1 MPTDD
6 LNNIEAKLNFSKRLG
21 GLVKGH
27 QQEMQQVLE
36 ENEDLQ
42 MLVEQLFMKKR
53 FTHKLIKK
61 CQILALFHTNS
72 CIIQKIIVPLYPNCA
87 FTNTK
92 IMLNNINMKR
102 LFLLSMA
109 MLMSVTMLFAQS
121 REGLTEYKLANG
133 LTVMLWEDH
142 DQPDVTGYVAVRA
155 GSMDEPAEYTG
166 LAHYLE
172 HMLFKG
178 TQKIGAL
185 DWEKEKPHYEEIIRL
200 YDEYAETTDEAKRLE
215 LTKKINEESLEAA
228 KYATVEDF
236 FVLLDGIGA
245 TDVNAYTSYDMTCY
259 HNSFPEASMYK
270 WLTIFS
276 DRLIDPVYRTFQ
288 AELETVFEE
297 YNRGED
303 NLSRKLNSTM
313 MAEIFAGS
321 PYERSVIGSPEHL
334 KNPRISKLIE
344 FYNTWYVANNMALI
358 IVGDF
363 DAEATKP
370 MIEETF
376 GRLPNKELLTRPTYP
391 KTSFAGNPSRKFKL
405 GYYPQV
411 IWVYDGVTMSDEDLL
426 TLEFV
431 VRLLNNS
438 TQTGLLDKLNID
450 GTVSSAGAGVFA
462 LREQGR
468 ILVEAVPYYDAAQQ
482 MYESNAATEKIVMA
496 EINRLKT
503 GDIPDW
509 LIQTVKAEYAQNY
522 KLAFESSHTKMDALV
537 NSFIYGTPTDNIFTE
552 NDKIQALTKE
562 DIQRIAKKYFDANH
576 MTLTFEEG
584 DPKKNKLSKPAI
596 KPLDLINSEETE
608 YAKQFKALPQ
618 GEVKQT
624 FMDMNDVKVLDIDQN
639 VKLHYATNPK
649 NNIFSL
655 SLIFGVGTE
664 KKPMLEFV
672 TSLMNR
678 GGIMP
683 NIEPQ
688 DFRRQLSELGG
699 RCGYGVNNSYFY
711 VSIIGEEEHLA
722 EICQLVQRQMLMP
735 KFDKKQ
741 FDAVKGSEL
750 SSRFMMSKMDGL
762 QADALREYILF
773 DKKSSYIDV
782 VPFMDVY
789 YMDELKLKV
798 EFLDAIKYALDIHY
812 CGQKPIEEV
821 KDILTKNLPLQE
833 GVMPSTSPE
842 IRSKKTYDKTQV
854 FFLPN
859 SNVQQATIY
868 FYFNGKPYNKDQSVL
883 FQAFNQYFSGGFT
896 GIVLDEIR
904 EKRSMAY
911 TASGNAVRGP
921 LPGKES
927 YFMGYIG
934 TQSDKAADAIN
945 VFMSLLDSMPEYP
958 ERVESIKATLRQNAQ
973 TSKPS
978 FRGKTEAYADWR
990 EMGYD
995 IDPAKYNQEAINN
1008 LTFEQIKQ
1016 FYEENIKGQ
1025 PVSIIVMG
1033 DPKLIDQKALQA
1045 KYGKV
1050 VKVSKTRLFAP
1061 LDLDF

>member
-1 MPTDD
+1 
-6 LNNIEAKLNFSKRLG
+6 
-21 GLVKGH
+21 
-27 QQEMQQVLE
+27 
-36 ENEDLQ
+36 
-42 MLVEQLFMKKR
+42 MKKM
-53 FTHKLIKK
+53 I
-61 CQILALFHTNS
+61 
-72 CIIQKIIVPLYPNCA
+72 
-87 FTNTK
+87 
-92 IMLNNINMKR
+92 
-102 LFLLSMA
+102 LLSMA
-109 MLMSVTMLFAQS
+109 VLMSVTMLLAQS

-155 GSMDEPAEYTG
+155 GAMDEPAEYTG

-178 TQKIGAL
+178 TQRIGAL

-215 LTKKINEESLEAA
+215 LTKKINEESIEAA

-245 TDVNAYTSYDMTCY
+245 TGVNAFTSYDMTCY
-259 HNSFPEASMYK
+259 HNSFPAANMYK

-288 AELETVFEE
+288 AELENVFEE
-297 YNRGED
+297 YNMYQD
-303 NLSRKLNSTM
+303 NVGTHTRQNLFRKLY
-313 MAEIFAGS
+313 EGH
-321 PYERSVIGSPEHL
+321 PYERDVIGLPEHL
-334 KNPRISKLIE
+334 KNPRLSKLIE
-344 FYNTWYVANNMALI
+344 FYNTWYVPNNMALI

-363 DAEATKP
+363 DAETTKP

-376 GRLPNKELLTRPTYP
+376 GRLQYKELPERPTYP
-391 KTSFAGNPSRKFKL
+391 KTSFAGNPKHKFKV
-405 GYYPQV
+405 GYYPMV
-411 IWVYDGVTMSDEDLL
+411 VWAYDGVNMTDKDLL
-426 TLEFV
+426 PLQFV
-431 VRLLNNS
+431 VSLLNNS
-438 TQTGLLDKLNID
+438 TNTGLLDKLNID
-450 GTVSSAGAGVFA
+450 GTVSSVGASVDA
-462 LREQGR
+462 RRDQGR
-468 ILVEAVPYYDAAQQ
+468 ILIQAIPYFDANQQ
-482 MYESNAATEKIVMA
+482 TYESNAATEKIVNA
-496 EINRLKT
+496 EINRLKM

-522 KLAFESSHTKMDALV
+522 KLAFESSDTKMDALV
-537 NSFIYGTPTDNIFTE
+537 SSFIYNTPIDDIFTE
-552 NDKIQALTKE
+552 NDRVQALTKA
-562 DIQRIAKKYFDANH
+562 DIQRIAKKYFDADH
-576 MTLTFEEG
+576 MTLTFDEG
-584 DPKKNKLSKPAI
+584 DPKKNKLAKPAI
-596 KPLDLINSEETE
+596 KPLELLNSQETE
-608 YAKQFKALPQ
+608 YAKAFKALPQ
-618 GEVKQT
+618 GTLKQT
-624 FMDMNDVKVLDIDQN
+624 FMNLNDVVVTEIDEN

-655 SLIFGVGTE
+655 ELVFGVGTA
-664 KKPMLEFV
+664 KKPMLEYV

-678 GGIMP
+678 AGIMP
-683 NIEPQ
+683 NIDPQ
-688 DFRRQLSELGG
+688 EFRRQLSELGG
-699 RCGYGVNNSYFY
+699 RCGYGVSNSYFY
-711 VSIIGEEEHLA
+711 VSIIGDEEHLA

-735 KFDKKQ
+735 KFDTKQ

-762 QADALREYILF
+762 QADALREYVLY
-773 DKKSSYIDV
+773 DKESEYIDV

-812 CGQKPIEEV
+812 CGQKPVEEV

-833 GVMPSTSPE
+833 GVIPSTSPE
-842 IRSKKTYDKTQV
+842 IRQKKTYDKTQV
-854 FFLPN
+854 YFLAN
-859 SNVQQATIY
+859 SNVQQSTIY
-868 FYFNGKPYNKDQSVL
+868 FYFNGKPYDKDQSVL

-911 TASGNAVRGP
+911 TASGQAVRGP

-934 TQSDKAADAIN
+934 TQSDKAVDAIN

-958 ERVESIKATLRQNAQ
+958 ERIESVKAALRQNAQ
-973 TSKPS
+973 ISKPS
-978 FRGKTEAYADWR
+978 FRSKTEAYDAWR

-995 IDPAKYNQEAINN
+995 MDPAKYNQEAINN

-1016 FYEENIKGQ
+1016 FYETYIKGQ

-1045 KYGKV
+1045 KYGKI

>member
-1 MPTDD
+1 
-6 LNNIEAKLNFSKRLG
+6 
-21 GLVKGH
+21 
-27 QQEMQQVLE
+27 
-36 ENEDLQ
+36 
-42 MLVEQLFMKKR
+42 MKKM
-53 FTHKLIKK
+53 I
-61 CQILALFHTNS
+61 
-72 CIIQKIIVPLYPNCA
+72 
-87 FTNTK
+87 
-92 IMLNNINMKR
+92 
-102 LFLLSMA
+102 LLSMA
-109 MLMSVTMLFAQS
+109 VLMSVTMLFAQS

-155 GSMDEPAEYTG
+155 GAMDEPAEYTG

-178 TQKIGAL
+178 TQRIGAL

-215 LTKKINEESLEAA
+215 LTKKINEESIEAA

-245 TDVNAYTSYDMTCY
+245 TGVNAFTSYDMTCY
-259 HNSFPEASMYK
+259 HNSFPAANMYK

-288 AELETVFEE
+288 AELENVFEE
-297 YNRGED
+297 YNMYQD
-303 NLSRKLNSTM
+303 NVGTHTRQNLFRKLY
-313 MAEIFAGS
+313 EGH
-321 PYERSVIGSPEHL
+321 PYERDVIGLPEHL
-334 KNPRISKLIE
+334 KNPRLSKLIE
-344 FYNTWYVANNMALI
+344 FYNTWYVPNNMALI

-363 DAEATKP
+363 DAETTKP

-376 GRLPNKELLTRPTYP
+376 GRLQYKELPERPTYP
-391 KTSFAGNPSRKFKL
+391 KTSFAGNPKHKFKV
-405 GYYPQV
+405 GYYPMV
-411 IWVYDGVTMSDEDLL
+411 VWAYDGVNMTAKDLL
-426 TLEFV
+426 PLQFV
-431 VRLLNNS
+431 VSLLNNS
-438 TQTGLLDKLNID
+438 TNTGLLDKLNID
-450 GTVSSAGAGVFA
+450 GTVSSVGASVDA
-462 LREQGR
+462 RRDQGR
-468 ILVEAVPYYDAAQQ
+468 ILIQAIPYFDANQQ
-482 MYESNAATEKIVMA
+482 TYESNAATEKIVNA
-496 EINRLKT
+496 EINRLKM

-522 KLAFESSHTKMDALV
+522 KLAFESSDTKMDALV
-537 NSFIYGTPTDNIFTE
+537 SSFIYNTPIDDIFTE
-552 NDKIQALTKE
+552 NDRVQALTKA
-562 DIQRIAKKYFDANH
+562 DIQRIAKKYFDADH
-576 MTLTFEEG
+576 MTLTFDEG
-584 DPKKNKLSKPAI
+584 DPKKNKLAKPAI
-596 KPLDLINSEETE
+596 KPLELLNSQETE
-608 YAKQFKALPQ
+608 YAKAFKALPQ
-618 GEVKQT
+618 GTLKQT
-624 FMDMNDVKVLDIDQN
+624 FMNLNDVVVTEIDEN

-655 SLIFGVGTE
+655 ELVFGVGTA
-664 KKPMLEFV
+664 KKPMLEYV

-678 GGIMP
+678 AGIMP
-683 NIEPQ
+683 NIDPQ
-688 DFRRQLSELGG
+688 EFRRQLSELGG
-699 RCGYGVNNSYFY
+699 RCGYGVSNSYFY
-711 VSIIGEEEHLA
+711 VSIIGDEEHLA

-735 KFDKKQ
+735 KFDTKQ

-762 QADALREYILF
+762 QADALREYVLY
-773 DKKSSYIDV
+773 DKESEYIDV

-812 CGQKPIEEV
+812 CGQKPVEEV

-833 GVMPSTSPE
+833 GVIPSTSPE
-842 IRSKKTYDKTQV
+842 IRQKKTYDKTQV
-854 FFLPN
+854 YFLAN
-859 SNVQQATIY
+859 SNVQQSTIY
-868 FYFNGKPYNKDQSVL
+868 FYFNGKPYDKDQSVL

-911 TASGNAVRGP
+911 TASGQAVRGP

-934 TQSDKAADAIN
+934 TQSDKAVDAIN

-958 ERVESIKATLRQNAQ
+958 ERIESVKAALRQNAQ
-973 TSKPS
+973 ISKPS
-978 FRGKTEAYADWR
+978 FRSKTEAYDAWR

-995 IDPAKYNQEAINN
+995 MDPAKYNQEAINN

-1016 FYEENIKGQ
+1016 FYETYIKGQ

-1045 KYGKV
+1045 KYGKI

>member
-1 MPTDD
+1 
-6 LNNIEAKLNFSKRLG
+6 
-21 GLVKGH
+21 
-27 QQEMQQVLE
+27 
-36 ENEDLQ
+36 
-42 MLVEQLFMKKR
+42 MKK
-53 FTHKLIKK
+53 
-61 CQILALFHTNS
+61 
-72 CIIQKIIVPLYPNCA
+72 II
-87 FTNTK
+87 
-92 IMLNNINMKR
+92 
-102 LFLLSMA
+102 LLSMA
-109 MLMSVTMLFAQS
+109 VLMSVTMLFAQS

-155 GSMDEPAEYTG
+155 GAMDEPAEYTG

-178 TQKIGAL
+178 TQRIGAL

-215 LTKKINEESLEAA
+215 LTKKINEESIEAA

-245 TDVNAYTSYDMTCY
+245 TGVNAFTSYDMTCY
-259 HNSFPEASMYK
+259 HNSFPAANMYK

-288 AELETVFEE
+288 AELENVFEE
-297 YNRGED
+297 YNMYQD
-303 NLSRKLNSTM
+303 NVGTHTRQNLFRKLY
-313 MAEIFAGS
+313 EGH
-321 PYERSVIGSPEHL
+321 PYERDVIGLPEHL
-334 KNPRISKLIE
+334 KNPRLSKLIE
-344 FYNTWYVANNMALI
+344 FYNTWYVPNNMALI

-363 DAEATKP
+363 DAETTKP

-376 GRLPNKELLTRPTYP
+376 GRLQYKELPERPTYP
-391 KTSFAGNPSRKFKL
+391 KTSFAGNPKHKFKV
-405 GYYPQV
+405 GYYPMV
-411 IWVYDGVTMSDEDLL
+411 VWAYDGVNMTDKDLL
-426 TLEFV
+426 PLQFV
-431 VRLLNNS
+431 VSLLNNS
-438 TQTGLLDKLNID
+438 TNTGLLDKLNID
-450 GTVSSAGAGVFA
+450 GTVSSVGASVDA
-462 LREQGR
+462 RRDQGR
-468 ILVEAVPYYDAAQQ
+468 ILIQAIPYFDANQQ
-482 MYESNAATEKIVMA
+482 TYESNAATEKIVNA
-496 EINRLKT
+496 EINRLKM

-522 KLAFESSHTKMDALV
+522 KLAFESSDTKMDALV
-537 NSFIYGTPTDNIFTE
+537 SSFIYNTPIDDIFTE
-552 NDKIQALTKE
+552 NDRVQALTKA
-562 DIQRIAKKYFDANH
+562 DIQRIAKKYFDADH
-576 MTLTFEEG
+576 MTLTFDEG
-584 DPKKNKLSKPAI
+584 DPKKNKLAKPAI
-596 KPLDLINSEETE
+596 KPLELLNSQETE
-608 YAKQFKALPQ
+608 YAKAFKALPQ
-618 GEVKQT
+618 GTLKQT
-624 FMDMNDVKVLDIDQN
+624 FMNLNDVVVTEIDEN

-655 SLIFGVGTE
+655 ELVFGVGTA
-664 KKPMLEFV
+664 KKPMLEYV

-678 GGIMP
+678 AGIMP
-683 NIEPQ
+683 NIDPQ
-688 DFRRQLSELGG
+688 EFRRQLSELGG
-699 RCGYGVNNSYFY
+699 RCGYGVSNSYFY
-711 VSIIGEEEHLA
+711 VSIIGDEEHLA

-735 KFDKKQ
+735 KFDTKQ

-762 QADALREYILF
+762 QADALREYVLY
-773 DKKSSYIDV
+773 DKESEYIDV

-812 CGQKPIEEV
+812 CGQKPVEEV

-833 GVMPSTSPE
+833 GVIPSTSPE
-842 IRSKKTYDKTQV
+842 IRQKKTYDKTQV
-854 FFLPN
+854 YFLAN
-859 SNVQQATIY
+859 SNVQQSTIY
-868 FYFNGKPYNKDQSVL
+868 FYFNGKPYDKDQSVL

-911 TASGNAVRGP
+911 TASGQAVRGP

-934 TQSDKAADAIN
+934 TQSDKAVDAIN

-958 ERVESIKATLRQNAQ
+958 ERIESVKAALRQNAQ
-973 TSKPS
+973 ISKPS
-978 FRGKTEAYADWR
+978 FRSKTEAYDAWR

-995 IDPAKYNQEAINN
+995 MDPAKYNQEAINN

-1016 FYEENIKGQ
+1016 FYETYIKGQ

-1045 KYGKV
+1045 KYGKI

>member
-1 MPTDD
+1 M
-6 LNNIEAKLNFSKRLG
+6 I
-21 GLVKGH
+21 
-27 QQEMQQVLE
+27 
-36 ENEDLQ
+36 
-42 MLVEQLFMKKR
+42 
-53 FTHKLIKK
+53 
-61 CQILALFHTNS
+61 
-72 CIIQKIIVPLYPNCA
+72 
-87 FTNTK
+87 
-92 IMLNNINMKR
+92 
-102 LFLLSMA
+102 LLSMA
-109 MLMSVTMLFAQS
+109 VLMSVTMLFAQS

-155 GSMDEPAEYTG
+155 GAMDEPAEYTG

-178 TQKIGAL
+178 TQRIGAL

-215 LTKKINEESLEAA
+215 LTKKINEESIEAA

-245 TDVNAYTSYDMTCY
+245 TGVNAFTSYDMTCY
-259 HNSFPEASMYK
+259 HNSFPAANMYK

-288 AELETVFEE
+288 AELENVFEE
-297 YNRGED
+297 YNMYQD
-303 NLSRKLNSTM
+303 NVGTHTRQNLFRKLY
-313 MAEIFAGS
+313 EGH
-321 PYERSVIGSPEHL
+321 PYERDVIGLPEHL
-334 KNPRISKLIE
+334 KNPRLSKLIE
-344 FYNTWYVANNMALI
+344 FYNTWYVPNNMALI

-363 DAEATKP
+363 DAETTKP

-376 GRLPNKELLTRPTYP
+376 GRLQYKELPERPTYP
-391 KTSFAGNPSRKFKL
+391 KTSFAGNPKHKFKV
-405 GYYPQV
+405 GYYPMV
-411 IWVYDGVTMSDEDLL
+411 VWAYDGVNMTDKDLL
-426 TLEFV
+426 PLQFV
-431 VRLLNNS
+431 VSLLNNS
-438 TQTGLLDKLNID
+438 TNTGLLDKLNID
-450 GTVSSAGAGVFA
+450 GTVSSVGASVDA
-462 LREQGR
+462 RRDQGR
-468 ILVEAVPYYDAAQQ
+468 ILIQAIPYFDANQQ
-482 MYESNAATEKIVMA
+482 TYESNAATEKIVNA
-496 EINRLKT
+496 EINRLKM

-522 KLAFESSHTKMDALV
+522 KLAFESSDTKMDALV
-537 NSFIYGTPTDNIFTE
+537 SSFIYNTPIDDIFTE
-552 NDKIQALTKE
+552 NDRVQALTKA
-562 DIQRIAKKYFDANH
+562 DIQRIAKKYFDADH
-576 MTLTFEEG
+576 MTLTFDEG
-584 DPKKNKLSKPAI
+584 DPKKNKLAKPAI
-596 KPLDLINSEETE
+596 KPLELLNSQETE
-608 YAKQFKALPQ
+608 YAKAFKALPQ
-618 GEVKQT
+618 GTLKQT
-624 FMDMNDVKVLDIDQN
+624 FMNLNDVVVTEIDEN

-655 SLIFGVGTE
+655 ELVFGVGTA
-664 KKPMLEFV
+664 KKPMLEYV

-678 GGIMP
+678 AGIMP
-683 NIEPQ
+683 NIDPQ
-688 DFRRQLSELGG
+688 EFRRQLSELGG
-699 RCGYGVNNSYFY
+699 RCGYGVSNSYFY
-711 VSIIGEEEHLA
+711 VSIIGDEEHLA

-735 KFDKKQ
+735 KFDTKQ

-762 QADALREYILF
+762 QADALREYVLY
-773 DKKSSYIDV
+773 DKESEYIDV

-812 CGQKPIEEV
+812 CGQKPVEEV

-833 GVMPSTSPE
+833 GVIPSTSPE
-842 IRSKKTYDKTQV
+842 IRQKKTYDKTQV
-854 FFLPN
+854 YFLAN
-859 SNVQQATIY
+859 SNVQQSTIY
-868 FYFNGKPYNKDQSVL
+868 FYFNGKPYDKDQSVL

-911 TASGNAVRGP
+911 TASGQAVRGP

-934 TQSDKAADAIN
+934 TQSDKAVDAIN

-958 ERVESIKATLRQNAQ
+958 ERIESVKAALRQNAQ
-973 TSKPS
+973 ISKPS
-978 FRGKTEAYADWR
+978 FRSKTEAYDAWR
-990 EMGYD
+990 EMGYNM
-995 IDPAKYNQEAINN
+995 DPAKYNQEAINN

-1016 FYEENIKGQ
+1016 FYETYIKGQ

-1045 KYGKV
+1045 KYGKI

>member
-1 MPTDD
+1 
-6 LNNIEAKLNFSKRLG
+6 
-21 GLVKGH
+21 
-27 QQEMQQVLE
+27 
-36 ENEDLQ
+36 
-42 MLVEQLFMKKR
+42 MKKM
-53 FTHKLIKK
+53 I
-61 CQILALFHTNS
+61 
-72 CIIQKIIVPLYPNCA
+72 
-87 FTNTK
+87 
-92 IMLNNINMKR
+92 
-102 LFLLSMA
+102 LLSMVV
-109 MLMSVTMLFAQS
+109 LMSVTMLFAQS

-155 GSMDEPAEYTG
+155 GAMDEPAEYTG

-178 TQKIGAL
+178 TQRIGAL

-215 LTKKINEESLEAA
+215 LTKKINEESIEAA

-245 TDVNAYTSYDMTCY
+245 TGVNAFTSYDMTCY
-259 HNSFPEASMYK
+259 HNSFPAANMYK

-288 AELETVFEE
+288 AELENVFEE
-297 YNRGED
+297 YNMYQD
-303 NLSRKLNSTM
+303 NVGTHTRQNLFRKLY
-313 MAEIFAGS
+313 EGH
-321 PYERSVIGSPEHL
+321 PYERDVIGLPEHL
-334 KNPRISKLIE
+334 KNPRLSKLIE
-344 FYNTWYVANNMALI
+344 FYNTWYVPNNMALI

-363 DAEATKP
+363 DAETAKP

-376 GRLPNKELLTRPTYP
+376 GRLQYKELPERPTYP
-391 KTSFAGNPSRKFKL
+391 KTSFAGNPKHKFKV
-405 GYYPQV
+405 GYYPMV
-411 IWVYDGVTMSDEDLL
+411 VWAYDGVNMTDKDLL
-426 TLEFV
+426 PLQFV
-431 VRLLNNS
+431 VSLLNNS
-438 TQTGLLDKLNID
+438 TNTGLLDKLNID
-450 GTVSSAGAGVFA
+450 GTVSSVGASVDA
-462 LREQGR
+462 RRDQGR
-468 ILVEAVPYYDAAQQ
+468 ILIQAIPYFDANQQ
-482 MYESNAATEKIVMA
+482 TYESNAATEKIVNA
-496 EINRLKT
+496 EINRLKM

-522 KLAFESSHTKMDALV
+522 KLAFESSDTKMDALV
-537 NSFIYGTPTDNIFTE
+537 SSFIYNTPIDDIFTE
-552 NDKIQALTKE
+552 NDRVQALTKA
-562 DIQRIAKKYFDANH
+562 DIQRIAKKYFDADH
-576 MTLTFEEG
+576 MTLTFDEG
-584 DPKKNKLSKPAI
+584 DPKKNKLAKPAI
-596 KPLDLINSEETE
+596 KPLELLNSQETE
-608 YAKQFKALPQ
+608 YAKAFKALPQ
-618 GEVKQT
+618 GTLKQT
-624 FMDMNDVKVLDIDQN
+624 FMNLNDVVVTEIDEN

-655 SLIFGVGTE
+655 ELVFGVGTA
-664 KKPMLEFV
+664 KKPMLEYV

-678 GGIMP
+678 AGIMP
-683 NIEPQ
+683 NIDPQ
-688 DFRRQLSELGG
+688 EFRRQLSELGG
-699 RCGYGVNNSYFY
+699 RCGYGVSNSYFY
-711 VSIIGEEEHLA
+711 VSIIGDEEHLA

-735 KFDKKQ
+735 KFDTKQ

-762 QADALREYILF
+762 QADALREYVLY
-773 DKKSSYIDV
+773 DKESEYIDV

-812 CGQKPIEEV
+812 CGQKPVEEV

-833 GVMPSTSPE
+833 GVIPSTSPE
-842 IRSKKTYDKTQV
+842 IRQKKTYDKTQV
-854 FFLPN
+854 YFLAN
-859 SNVQQATIY
+859 SNVQQSTIY
-868 FYFNGKPYNKDQSVL
+868 FYFNGKPYDKDQSVL

-911 TASGNAVRGP
+911 TASGQAVRGP

-934 TQSDKAADAIN
+934 TQSDKAVDAIN

-958 ERVESIKATLRQNAQ
+958 ERIESVKAALRQNAQ
-973 TSKPS
+973 ISKPS
-978 FRGKTEAYADWR
+978 FRSKTEAYDAWR

-995 IDPAKYNQEAINN
+995 MDPAKYNQEAINN

-1016 FYEENIKGQ
+1016 FYETYIKGQ

-1045 KYGKV
+1045 KYGKI

>member
-1 MPTDD
+1 
-6 LNNIEAKLNFSKRLG
+6 
-21 GLVKGH
+21 
-27 QQEMQQVLE
+27 
-36 ENEDLQ
+36 
-42 MLVEQLFMKKR
+42 MKKM
-53 FTHKLIKK
+53 I
-61 CQILALFHTNS
+61 
-72 CIIQKIIVPLYPNCA
+72 
-87 FTNTK
+87 
-92 IMLNNINMKR
+92 
-102 LFLLSMA
+102 LLSMA
-109 MLMSVTMLFAQS
+109 VLMSVTMLFAQS

-155 GSMDEPAEYTG
+155 GAMDEPAEYTG

-178 TQKIGAL
+178 TQRIGAL

-215 LTKKINEESLEAA
+215 LTKKINEESIEAA

-245 TDVNAYTSYDMTCY
+245 TGVNAFTSYDMTCY
-259 HNSFPEASMYK
+259 HNSFPAANMYK

-288 AELETVFEE
+288 AELENVFEE
-297 YNRGED
+297 YNMYQD
-303 NLSRKLNSTM
+303 NVGTHTRQNLFRKLY
-313 MAEIFAGS
+313 EGH
-321 PYERSVIGSPEHL
+321 PYERDVIGLPEHL
-334 KNPRISKLIE
+334 KNPRLSKLIE
-344 FYNTWYVANNMALI
+344 FYNTWYVPNNMALI

-363 DAEATKP
+363 DAETTKP

-376 GRLPNKELLTRPTYP
+376 GRLQYKELPERPTYP
-391 KTSFAGNPSRKFKL
+391 KTSFAGNPKHKFKV
-405 GYYPQV
+405 GYYPMV
-411 IWVYDGVTMSDEDLL
+411 VWAYDGVNMTDKDLL
-426 TLEFV
+426 PLQFV
-431 VRLLNNS
+431 VSLLNNS
-438 TQTGLLDKLNID
+438 TNTGLLDKLNID
-450 GTVSSAGAGVFA
+450 GTVSSVGASVDA
-462 LREQGR
+462 RRDQGR
-468 ILVEAVPYYDAAQQ
+468 ILIQAIPYFDANQQ
-482 MYESNAATEKIVMA
+482 TYESNAATEKIVNA
-496 EINRLKT
+496 EINRLKM

-522 KLAFESSHTKMDALV
+522 KLAFESSDTKMDALV
-537 NSFIYGTPTDNIFTE
+537 SSFIYNTPIDDIFTE
-552 NDKIQALTKE
+552 NDRVQALTKA
-562 DIQRIAKKYFDANH
+562 DIQRIAKKYFDADH
-576 MTLTFEEG
+576 MTLTFDEG
-584 DPKKNKLSKPAI
+584 DPKKNKLAKPAI
-596 KPLDLINSEETE
+596 KPLELLNSQETE
-608 YAKQFKALPQ
+608 YAKAFKALPQ
-618 GEVKQT
+618 GTLKQT
-624 FMDMNDVKVLDIDQN
+624 FMNLNDVVVTEIDEN

-655 SLIFGVGTE
+655 ELVFGVGTA
-664 KKPMLEFV
+664 KKPMLEYV

-678 GGIMP
+678 AGIMP
-683 NIEPQ
+683 NIDPQ
-688 DFRRQLSELGG
+688 EFRRQLSELGG
-699 RCGYGVNNSYFY
+699 RCGYGVSNSYFY
-711 VSIIGEEEHLA
+711 VSIIGDEEHLA

-735 KFDKKQ
+735 KFDTKQ

-762 QADALREYILF
+762 QADALREYVLY
-773 DKKSSYIDV
+773 DKESEYIDV

-812 CGQKPIEEV
+812 CGQKPVEEV

-833 GVMPSTSPE
+833 GVIPSTSPE
-842 IRSKKTYDKTQV
+842 IRQKKTYDKTQV
-854 FFLPN
+854 YFLAN
-859 SNVQQATIY
+859 SNVQQSTIY
-868 FYFNGKPYNKDQSVL
+868 FYFNGKPYDKDQSVL

-911 TASGNAVRGP
+911 TASGQAVRGP

-934 TQSDKAADAIN
+934 TQSDKAVDAIN

-958 ERVESIKATLRQNAQ
+958 ERIESVKAALRQNAQ
-973 TSKPS
+973 ISKPS
-978 FRGKTEAYADWR
+978 FRSKTEAYDAWR

-995 IDPAKYNQEAINN
+995 MDPAKYNQEAINN

-1016 FYEENIKGQ
+1016 FYETYIKGQ

-1045 KYGKV
+1045 KYGKI

>member
-1 MPTDD
+1 
-6 LNNIEAKLNFSKRLG
+6 
-21 GLVKGH
+21 
-27 QQEMQQVLE
+27 
-36 ENEDLQ
+36 
-42 MLVEQLFMKKR
+42 MKKM
-53 FTHKLIKK
+53 I
-61 CQILALFHTNS
+61 
-72 CIIQKIIVPLYPNCA
+72 
-87 FTNTK
+87 
-92 IMLNNINMKR
+92 
-102 LFLLSMA
+102 LLSMA
-109 MLMSVTMLFAQS
+109 VLMSVTMLFAQS

-155 GSMDEPAEYTG
+155 GAMDEPAEYTG

-178 TQKIGAL
+178 TQRIGAL

-215 LTKKINEESLEAA
+215 LTKKINEESIEAA

-245 TDVNAYTSYDMTCY
+245 TGVNAFTSYDMTCY
-259 HNSFPEASMYK
+259 HNSFPAANMYK

-288 AELETVFEE
+288 AELENVFEE
-297 YNRGED
+297 YNMYQD
-303 NLSRKLNSTM
+303 NVGTHTRQNLFRKLY
-313 MAEIFAGS
+313 EGH
-321 PYERSVIGSPEHL
+321 PYERDVIGLPEHL
-334 KNPRISKLIE
+334 KNPRLSKLIE
-344 FYNTWYVANNMALI
+344 FYNTWYVPNNMALI

-363 DAEATKP
+363 DAETTKP

-376 GRLPNKELLTRPTYP
+376 GRLQYKELPERPTYP
-391 KTSFAGNPSRKFKL
+391 KTSFAGNPKHKFKV
-405 GYYPQV
+405 GYYPMV
-411 IWVYDGVTMSDEDLL
+411 VWAYDGVNMTDKDLL
-426 TLEFV
+426 PLQFV
-431 VRLLNNS
+431 VSLLNNS
-438 TQTGLLDKLNID
+438 TNTGLLDKLNID
-450 GTVSSAGAGVFA
+450 GTVSSVGASVDA
-462 LREQGR
+462 RRDQGR
-468 ILVEAVPYYDAAQQ
+468 ILIQAIPYFDANQQ
-482 MYESNAATEKIVMA
+482 TYESNAATEKIVNA
-496 EINRLKT
+496 EINRLKM

-522 KLAFESSHTKMDALV
+522 KLAFESSDTKMNALV
-537 NSFIYGTPTDNIFTE
+537 SSFIYNTPIDDIFTE
-552 NDKIQALTKE
+552 NDRVQALTKA
-562 DIQRIAKKYFDANH
+562 DIQRIAKKYFDADH
-576 MTLTFEEG
+576 MTLTFDEG
-584 DPKKNKLSKPAI
+584 DPKKNKLAKPAI
-596 KPLDLINSEETE
+596 KPLELLNSQETE
-608 YAKQFKALPQ
+608 YAKAFKALPQ
-618 GEVKQT
+618 GTLKQT
-624 FMDMNDVKVLDIDQN
+624 FMNLNDVVVTEIDEN

-655 SLIFGVGTE
+655 ELVFGVGTA
-664 KKPMLEFV
+664 KKPMLEYV

-678 GGIMP
+678 AGIMP
-683 NIEPQ
+683 NIDPQ
-688 DFRRQLSELGG
+688 EFRRQLSELGG
-699 RCGYGVNNSYFY
+699 RCGYGVSNSYFY
-711 VSIIGEEEHLA
+711 VSIIGDEEHLA

-735 KFDKKQ
+735 KFDTKQ

-762 QADALREYILF
+762 QADALREYVLY
-773 DKKSSYIDV
+773 DKESEYIDV

-812 CGQKPIEEV
+812 CGQKPVEEV

-833 GVMPSTSPE
+833 GVIPSTSPE
-842 IRSKKTYDKTQV
+842 IRQKKTYDKTQV
-854 FFLPN
+854 YFLAN
-859 SNVQQATIY
+859 SNVQQSTIY
-868 FYFNGKPYNKDQSVL
+868 FYFNGKPYDKDQSVL

-911 TASGNAVRGP
+911 TASGQAVRGP

-934 TQSDKAADAIN
+934 TQSDKAVDAIN

-958 ERVESIKATLRQNAQ
+958 ERIESVKAALRQNAQ
-973 TSKPS
+973 ISKPS
-978 FRGKTEAYADWR
+978 FRSKTEAYDAWR

-995 IDPAKYNQEAINN
+995 MDPAKYNQEAINN

-1016 FYEENIKGQ
+1016 FYETYIKGQ

-1045 KYGKV
+1045 KYGKI
-1050 VKVSKTRLFAP
+1050 VKVSKAKLFAP

>member
-1 MPTDD
+1 
-6 LNNIEAKLNFSKRLG
+6 
-21 GLVKGH
+21 
-27 QQEMQQVLE
+27 
-36 ENEDLQ
+36 
-42 MLVEQLFMKKR
+42 MKKM
-53 FTHKLIKK
+53 I
-61 CQILALFHTNS
+61 
-72 CIIQKIIVPLYPNCA
+72 
-87 FTNTK
+87 
-92 IMLNNINMKR
+92 
-102 LFLLSMA
+102 LLSMA
-109 MLMSVTMLFAQS
+109 VLMSVTMLFAQS

-155 GSMDEPAEYTG
+155 GAMDEPAEYTG

-178 TQKIGAL
+178 TQRIGAL

-215 LTKKINEESLEAA
+215 LTKKINEESIEAA

-245 TDVNAYTSYDMTCY
+245 TGVNAFTSYDMTCY
-259 HNSFPEASMYK
+259 HNSFPAANMYK

-288 AELETVFEE
+288 AELENVFEE
-297 YNRGED
+297 YNMYQD
-303 NLSRKLNSTM
+303 NVGTHTRQNLFRKLY
-313 MAEIFAGS
+313 EGH
-321 PYERSVIGSPEHL
+321 PYERDVIGLPEHL
-334 KNPRISKLIE
+334 KNPRLSKLIE
-344 FYNTWYVANNMALI
+344 FYNTWYVPNNMALI

-363 DAEATKP
+363 DAETTKP

-376 GRLPNKELLTRPTYP
+376 GRLQYKELPERPTYP
-391 KTSFAGNPSRKFKL
+391 KTSFAGNPKHKFKV
-405 GYYPQV
+405 GYYPMV
-411 IWVYDGVTMSDEDLL
+411 VWAYDGVNMTDKDLL
-426 TLEFV
+426 PLQFV
-431 VRLLNNS
+431 VSLLNNS
-438 TQTGLLDKLNID
+438 TNTGLLDKLNID
-450 GTVSSAGAGVFA
+450 GTVSSVGASVDA
-462 LREQGR
+462 RRDQGR
-468 ILVEAVPYYDAAQQ
+468 ILIQAIPYFDANQQ
-482 MYESNAATEKIVMA
+482 TYESNVATEKIVNA
-496 EINRLKT
+496 EINRLKM

-522 KLAFESSHTKMDALV
+522 KLAFESSDTKMNALV
-537 NSFIYGTPTDNIFTE
+537 SSFIYNTPIDDIFTE
-552 NDKIQALTKE
+552 NDRVQALTKA
-562 DIQRIAKKYFDANH
+562 DIQRIAKKYFDADH
-576 MTLTFEEG
+576 MTLTFDEG
-584 DPKKNKLSKPAI
+584 DPKKNKLAKPAI
-596 KPLDLINSEETE
+596 KPLELLNSQETE
-608 YAKQFKALPQ
+608 YAKAFKALPQ
-618 GEVKQT
+618 GTLKQT
-624 FMDMNDVKVLDIDQN
+624 FMNLNDVVVTEIDEN

-655 SLIFGVGTE
+655 ELVFGVGTA
-664 KKPMLEFV
+664 KKPMLEYV

-678 GGIMP
+678 AGIMP
-683 NIEPQ
+683 NIDPQ
-688 DFRRQLSELGG
+688 EFRRQLSELGG
-699 RCGYGVNNSYFY
+699 RCGYGVSNSYFY
-711 VSIIGEEEHLA
+711 VSIIGDEEHLA

-735 KFDKKQ
+735 KFDTKQ

-762 QADALREYILF
+762 QADALREYVLY
-773 DKKSSYIDV
+773 DKESEYIDV

-812 CGQKPIEEV
+812 CGQKPVEEV

-833 GVMPSTSPE
+833 GVILSTSPE
-842 IRSKKTYDKTQV
+842 IRQKKTYDKTQV
-854 FFLPN
+854 YFLAN
-859 SNVQQATIY
+859 SNVQQSTIY
-868 FYFNGKPYNKDQSVL
+868 FYFNGKPYDKDQSVL

-911 TASGNAVRGP
+911 TASGQAVRGP

-934 TQSDKAADAIN
+934 TQSDKAVDAIN

-958 ERVESIKATLRQNAQ
+958 ERIESVKAALRQNAQ
-973 TSKPS
+973 ISKPS
-978 FRGKTEAYADWR
+978 FRSKTEAYDAWR

-995 IDPAKYNQEAINN
+995 MDPAKYNQEAINN

-1016 FYEENIKGQ
+1016 FYETYIKGQ

-1045 KYGKV
+1045 KYGKI

>member
-1 MPTDD
+1 
-6 LNNIEAKLNFSKRLG
+6 
-21 GLVKGH
+21 
-27 QQEMQQVLE
+27 
-36 ENEDLQ
+36 
-42 MLVEQLFMKKR
+42 MKK
-53 FTHKLIKK
+53 
-61 CQILALFHTNS
+61 
-72 CIIQKIIVPLYPNCA
+72 
-87 FTNTK
+87 
-92 IMLNNINMKR
+92 M
-102 LFLLSMA
+102 FLLGMA
-109 MLMSVTMLFAQS
+109 MVMSLTMLMAQT
-121 REGLTEYKLANG
+121 REGLTEYKLDNG

-155 GSMDEPAEYTG
+155 GAMDEPAEYTG

-185 DWEKEKPHYEEIIRL
+185 DWEKEKPYYEEIIRL
-200 YDEYAETTDEAKRLE
+200 YDEYAVTTDEAKRAE
-215 LTKKINEESLEAA
+215 LTTKINEASIEAA

-245 TDVNAYTSYDMTCY
+245 TGVNAGTSYDMTVY
-259 HNSFPEASMYK
+259 YNSFPAASMYK

-276 DRLIDPVYRTFQ
+276 DRMIDPVYRTFQ
-288 AELETVFEE
+288 AELENVFEE
-297 YNRGED
+297 YNMYED
-303 NLSRKLNSTM
+303 NPNTHVRKELMSKLY
-313 MAEIFAGS
+313 AGH
-321 PYERSVIGSPEHL
+321 PYERDVIGLPEHL
-334 KNPRISKLIE
+334 KNPRLSKLIE
-344 FYNTWYVANNMALI
+344 FYNTWYVPNNMALI

-376 GRLPNKELLTRPTYP
+376 GRLQYKELPERPTYP
-391 KTSFAGNPSRKFKL
+391 KTSFAGNPKHKFKM
-405 GYYPQV
+405 GYYPMIV
-411 IWVYDGVTMSDEDLL
+411 WAYDGVKMTDEDLL
-426 TLEFV
+426 PLYFV
-431 VRLLNNS
+431 VSLLNNS
-438 TQTGLLDKLNID
+438 TNTGLLDKLNID
-450 GTVSSAGAGVFA
+450 GIVSSASASVDA
-462 LREQGR
+462 RRDQGR
-468 ILVEAVPYYDAAQQ
+468 ILIQAIPYYDANQQ
-482 MYESNAATEKIVMA
+482 AYESNAATEKIVMA
-496 EINRLKT
+496 EINRLKN

-522 KLAFESSHTKMDALV
+522 KLAFESSDTKMNALV
-537 NSFIYGTPTDNIFTE
+537 SSFVYNTPIDDIFTE
-552 NDKIQALTKE
+552 NEKIQALTKE
-562 DIQRIAKKYFDANH
+562 DIQRIAKKYFDAEY
-576 MTLTFEEG
+576 MTLAFDEG
-584 DPKKNKLSKPAI
+584 TPKKNKLAKPQI
-596 KPLDLINSEETE
+596 KPLDLINSQETE
-608 YAKQFKALPQ
+608 YAKAFKQLPQ
-618 GEVKQT
+618 GELKQT
-624 FMDMNDVKVLDIDQN
+624 FMDMNDVKVLDIDNN

-655 SLIFGVGTE
+655 DLIFGIGTA
-664 KKPMLEFV
+664 KKPMLEYV

-699 RCGYGVNNSYFY
+699 RCAYGVNDSYFY

-750 SSRFMMSKMDGL
+750 SSRFMISKMDGV

-773 DKKSSYIDV
+773 DKESEYIDV

-812 CGQKPIEEV
+812 CGQKPVEEV

-833 GVMPSTSPE
+833 GVQPSTSPE
-842 IRSKKTYDKTQV
+842 IRQKKTYDKTQV
-854 FFLPN
+854 YFLAN
-859 SNVQQATIY
+859 SNVQQSTIY
-868 FYFNGKPYNKDQSVL
+868 FYFNGKPYDKEQSVL

-911 TASGNAVRGP
+911 TAAGNAVRGP

-934 TQSDKAADAIN
+934 TQSDKAVDAIN
-945 VFMSLLDSMPEYP
+945 VFMSLLDSMPQYP
-958 ERVESIKATLRQNAQ
+958 DRIESVKAALRQNAQ
-973 TSKPS
+973 TAKPS
-978 FRGKTEAYADWR
+978 FRGKSETYDSWR
-990 EMGYD
+990 EMGYE

-1008 LTFEQIKQ
+1008 LTFEQIMQ

-1045 KYGKV
+1045 KYGKI
-1050 VKVSKTRLFAP
+1050 VKVSKSKLFAP

>member
-1 MPTDD
+1 
-6 LNNIEAKLNFSKRLG
+6 
-21 GLVKGH
+21 
-27 QQEMQQVLE
+27 
-36 ENEDLQ
+36 
-42 MLVEQLFMKKR
+42 MKKM
-53 FTHKLIKK
+53 I
-61 CQILALFHTNS
+61 
-72 CIIQKIIVPLYPNCA
+72 
-87 FTNTK
+87 
-92 IMLNNINMKR
+92 
-102 LFLLSMA
+102 LLSMA
-109 MLMSVTMLFAQS
+109 VLMSVTMLFAQS

-155 GSMDEPAEYTG
+155 GAMDEPAEYTG

-178 TQKIGAL
+178 TQRIGAL

-215 LTKKINEESLEAA
+215 LTKKINEESIEAA

-245 TDVNAYTSYDMTCY
+245 TGVNAFTSYDMTCY
-259 HNSFPEASMYK
+259 HNSFPAANMYK

-288 AELETVFEE
+288 AELENVFEE
-297 YNRGED
+297 YNMYQD
-303 NLSRKLNSTM
+303 NVGTHTRQNLFRKLY
-313 MAEIFAGS
+313 EGH
-321 PYERSVIGSPEHL
+321 PYERDVIGLPEHL
-334 KNPRISKLIE
+334 KNPRLSKLIE
-344 FYNTWYVANNMALI
+344 FYNTWYVPNNMALI

-363 DAEATKP
+363 DAETTKP

-376 GRLPNKELLTRPTYP
+376 GRLQYKELPERPTYP
-391 KTSFAGNPSRKFKL
+391 RTSFAGNPKHKFKV
-405 GYYPQV
+405 GYYPMV
-411 IWVYDGVTMSDEDLL
+411 VWAYDGVNMTDKDLL
-426 TLEFV
+426 PLQFV
-431 VRLLNNS
+431 VSLLNNS
-438 TQTGLLDKLNID
+438 TNTGLLDKLNID
-450 GTVSSAGAGVFA
+450 GTVSSVGASVDA
-462 LREQGR
+462 RRDQGR
-468 ILVEAVPYYDAAQQ
+468 ILIQAIPYFDANQQ
-482 MYESNAATEKIVMA
+482 TYESNAATEKIVNA
-496 EINRLKT
+496 EINRLKM

-522 KLAFESSHTKMDALV
+522 KLAFESSDTKMDALV
-537 NSFIYGTPTDNIFTE
+537 SSFIYNTPIDDIFTE
-552 NDKIQALTKE
+552 NDRVQALTKA
-562 DIQRIAKKYFDANH
+562 DIQRIAKKYFDADH
-576 MTLTFEEG
+576 MTLTFDEG
-584 DPKKNKLSKPAI
+584 DPKKNKLAKPAI
-596 KPLDLINSEETE
+596 KPLELLNSQETE
-608 YAKQFKALPQ
+608 YAKAFKALPQ
-618 GEVKQT
+618 GTLKQT
-624 FMDMNDVKVLDIDQN
+624 FMNLNDVVVTEIDEN

-655 SLIFGVGTE
+655 ELVFGVGTA
-664 KKPMLEFV
+664 KKPMLEYV

-678 GGIMP
+678 AGIMP
-683 NIEPQ
+683 NIDPQ
-688 DFRRQLSELGG
+688 EFRRQLSELGG
-699 RCGYGVNNSYFY
+699 RCGYGVSNSYFY
-711 VSIIGEEEHLA
+711 VSIIGDEEHLA

-735 KFDKKQ
+735 KFDTKQ

-762 QADALREYILF
+762 QADALREYVLY
-773 DKKSSYIDV
+773 DKESEYIDV

-812 CGQKPIEEV
+812 CGQKPVEEV

-833 GVMPSTSPE
+833 GVIPSTSPE
-842 IRSKKTYDKTQV
+842 IRQKKTYDKTQV
-854 FFLPN
+854 YFLAN
-859 SNVQQATIY
+859 SNVQQSTIY
-868 FYFNGKPYNKDQSVL
+868 FYFNGKPYDKDQSVL

-911 TASGNAVRGP
+911 TASGQAVRGP

-934 TQSDKAADAIN
+934 TQSDKAVDAIN

-958 ERVESIKATLRQNAQ
+958 ERIESVKAALRQNAQ
-973 TSKPS
+973 ISKPS
-978 FRGKTEAYADWR
+978 FRSKTEAYDAWR

-995 IDPAKYNQEAINN
+995 MDPAKYNQEAINN

-1016 FYEENIKGQ
+1016 FYETYIKGQ

-1045 KYGKV
+1045 KYGKI

>member
-1 MPTDD
+1 
-6 LNNIEAKLNFSKRLG
+6 
-21 GLVKGH
+21 
-27 QQEMQQVLE
+27 
-36 ENEDLQ
+36 
-42 MLVEQLFMKKR
+42 MKKM
-53 FTHKLIKK
+53 I
-61 CQILALFHTNS
+61 
-72 CIIQKIIVPLYPNCA
+72 
-87 FTNTK
+87 
-92 IMLNNINMKR
+92 
-102 LFLLSMA
+102 LLSMA
-109 MLMSVTMLFAQS
+109 VLMSVTMLFAQS

-155 GSMDEPAEYTG
+155 GAMDEPAEYTG

-178 TQKIGAL
+178 TQRIGAL

-215 LTKKINEESLEAA
+215 LTKKINEESIEAA

-245 TDVNAYTSYDMTCY
+245 TGVNAFTSYDMTCY
-259 HNSFPEASMYK
+259 HNSFPAANMYK

-288 AELETVFEE
+288 AELENVFEE
-297 YNRGED
+297 YNMYQD
-303 NLSRKLNSTM
+303 NVGTHTRQNLFRKLY
-313 MAEIFAGS
+313 EGH
-321 PYERSVIGSPEHL
+321 PYERDVIGLPEHL
-334 KNPRISKLIE
+334 KNPRLSKLIE
-344 FYNTWYVANNMALI
+344 FYNTWYVPNNMALI

-363 DAEATKP
+363 DAETTKP

-376 GRLPNKELLTRPTYP
+376 GRLQYKELPERPTYP
-391 KTSFAGNPSRKFKL
+391 KTSFAGNPKHKFKV
-405 GYYPQV
+405 GYYPMV
-411 IWVYDGVTMSDEDLL
+411 VWAYDGVNMTDKDLL
-426 TLEFV
+426 PLQFV
-431 VRLLNNS
+431 VSLLNNS
-438 TQTGLLDKLNID
+438 TNTGLLDKLNID
-450 GTVSSAGAGVFA
+450 GTVSSVGASVDA
-462 LREQGR
+462 RRDQGR
-468 ILVEAVPYYDAAQQ
+468 ILIQAIPYFDANQQ
-482 MYESNAATEKIVMA
+482 TYESNAATEKIVNA
-496 EINRLKT
+496 EINRLKM

-522 KLAFESSHTKMDALV
+522 KLAFESSDTKMNALV
-537 NSFIYGTPTDNIFTE
+537 SSFIYNTPIDDIFTE
-552 NDKIQALTKE
+552 NDRVQALTKA
-562 DIQRIAKKYFDANH
+562 DIQRIAKKYFDADH
-576 MTLTFEEG
+576 MTLTFDEG
-584 DPKKNKLSKPAI
+584 DPKKNKLAKPAI
-596 KPLDLINSEETE
+596 KPLELLNSQETE
-608 YAKQFKALPQ
+608 YAKAFKALPQ
-618 GEVKQT
+618 GTLKQT
-624 FMDMNDVKVLDIDQN
+624 FMNLNDVVVTEIDEN

-655 SLIFGVGTE
+655 ELVFGVGTA
-664 KKPMLEFV
+664 KKPMLEYV

-678 GGIMP
+678 AGIMP
-683 NIEPQ
+683 NIDPQ
-688 DFRRQLSELGG
+688 EFRRQLSELGG
-699 RCGYGVNNSYFY
+699 RCGYGVSNSYFY
-711 VSIIGEEEHLA
+711 VSIIGDEEHLA

-735 KFDKKQ
+735 KFDTKQ

-762 QADALREYILF
+762 QADALREYVLY
-773 DKKSSYIDV
+773 DKESEYIDV

-812 CGQKPIEEV
+812 CGQKPVEEV
-821 KDILTKNLPLQE
+821 KGILTKNLPLQE
-833 GVMPSTSPE
+833 GVIPSTSPE
-842 IRSKKTYDKTQV
+842 IRQKKTYDKTQV
-854 FFLPN
+854 YFLAN
-859 SNVQQATIY
+859 SNVQQSTIY
-868 FYFNGKPYNKDQSVL
+868 FYFNGKPYDKDQSVL

-911 TASGNAVRGP
+911 TASGQAVRGP

-934 TQSDKAADAIN
+934 TQSDKAVDAIN

-958 ERVESIKATLRQNAQ
+958 ERIESVKAALRQNAQ
-973 TSKPS
+973 ISKPS
-978 FRGKTEAYADWR
+978 FRSKTEAYDAWR

-995 IDPAKYNQEAINN
+995 MDPAKYNQEAINN

-1016 FYEENIKGQ
+1016 FYETYIKGQ

-1045 KYGKV
+1045 KYGKI

>member
-1 MPTDD
+1 
-6 LNNIEAKLNFSKRLG
+6 
-21 GLVKGH
+21 
-27 QQEMQQVLE
+27 
-36 ENEDLQ
+36 
-42 MLVEQLFMKKR
+42 MKKM
-53 FTHKLIKK
+53 I
-61 CQILALFHTNS
+61 
-72 CIIQKIIVPLYPNCA
+72 
-87 FTNTK
+87 
-92 IMLNNINMKR
+92 
-102 LFLLSMA
+102 LLSMA
-109 MLMSVTMLFAQS
+109 VLMSVTMLFAQS

-155 GSMDEPAEYTG
+155 GAMDEPAEYTG

-178 TQKIGAL
+178 TQRIGAL

-215 LTKKINEESLEAA
+215 LTKKINEESIEAA

-245 TDVNAYTSYDMTCY
+245 TGVNAFTSYDMTCY
-259 HNSFPEASMYK
+259 HNSFPAANMYK

-288 AELETVFEE
+288 AELENVFEE
-297 YNRGED
+297 YNMYQD
-303 NLSRKLNSTM
+303 NVGTHTRQNLFRKLY
-313 MAEIFAGS
+313 EGH
-321 PYERSVIGSPEHL
+321 PYERDVIGLPEHL
-334 KNPRISKLIE
+334 KNPRLSKLIE
-344 FYNTWYVANNMALI
+344 FYNTWYVPNNMALI

-363 DAEATKP
+363 DAETTKP

-376 GRLPNKELLTRPTYP
+376 GRLQYKELPERPTYP
-391 KTSFAGNPSRKFKL
+391 KTSFAGNPKHKFKV
-405 GYYPQV
+405 GYYPMV
-411 IWVYDGVTMSDEDLL
+411 VWAYDGVNMTDKDLL
-426 TLEFV
+426 PLQFV
-431 VRLLNNS
+431 VSLLNNS
-438 TQTGLLDKLNID
+438 TNTGLLDKLNID
-450 GTVSSAGAGVFA
+450 GTVSSVGASVDA
-462 LREQGR
+462 RRDQGR
-468 ILVEAVPYYDAAQQ
+468 ILIQAIPYFDANQQ
-482 MYESNAATEKIVMA
+482 TYESNAATEKIVNA
-496 EINRLKT
+496 EINRLKM

-522 KLAFESSHTKMDALV
+522 KLAFESSDTKMDALV
-537 NSFIYGTPTDNIFTE
+537 SSFIYNTPIDDIFTE
-552 NDKIQALTKE
+552 NDRVQALTKA
-562 DIQRIAKKYFDANH
+562 DIQRIAKKYFDADH
-576 MTLTFEEG
+576 MTLTFDEG
-584 DPKKNKLSKPAI
+584 DPKKNKLAKPAI
-596 KPLDLINSEETE
+596 KPLELLNSQETE
-608 YAKQFKALPQ
+608 YAKAFKALPQ
-618 GEVKQT
+618 GTLKQT
-624 FMDMNDVKVLDIDQN
+624 FMNLNDVVVTEIDEN

-655 SLIFGVGTE
+655 ELVFGVGTA
-664 KKPMLEFV
+664 KKPMLEYV

-678 GGIMP
+678 AGIMP
-683 NIEPQ
+683 NIDPQ
-688 DFRRQLSELGG
+688 EFRRQLSELGG
-699 RCGYGVNNSYFY
+699 RCGYGVSNSYFY
-711 VSIIGEEEHLA
+711 VSIIGDEEHLA

-735 KFDKKQ
+735 KFDTKQ

-762 QADALREYILF
+762 QADALREYVLY
-773 DKKSSYIDV
+773 DKESEYIDV

-812 CGQKPIEEV
+812 CGRKPVEEV

-833 GVMPSTSPE
+833 GVIPSTSPE
-842 IRSKKTYDKTQV
+842 IRQKKTYDKTQV
-854 FFLPN
+854 YFLAN
-859 SNVQQATIY
+859 SNVQQSTIY
-868 FYFNGKPYNKDQSVL
+868 FYFNGKPYDKDQSVL

-911 TASGNAVRGP
+911 TASGQAVRGP

-934 TQSDKAADAIN
+934 TQSDKAVDAIN

-958 ERVESIKATLRQNAQ
+958 ERIESVKAALRQNAQ
-973 TSKPS
+973 ISKPS
-978 FRGKTEAYADWR
+978 FRSKTEAYDAWR

-995 IDPAKYNQEAINN
+995 MDPAKYNQEAINN

-1016 FYEENIKGQ
+1016 FYETYIKGQ

-1045 KYGKV
+1045 KYGKI

>member
-1 MPTDD
+1 
-6 LNNIEAKLNFSKRLG
+6 
-21 GLVKGH
+21 
-27 QQEMQQVLE
+27 MQQVLD

-42 MLVEQLFMKKR
+42 MLVEQLFVKKR

-61 CQILALFHTNS
+61 CQILAIFHTNS

-321 PYERSVIGSPEHL
+321 PYERSVIGLPEHL

-376 GRLPNKELLTRPTYP
+376 GRLPNKELPTRPTYP

>member
-42 MLVEQLFMKKR
+42 MLVEQLFVEKR

-321 PYERSVIGSPEHL
+321 PYERSVIGLPEHL

-376 GRLPNKELLTRPTYP
+376 GRLPNKELPTRPTYP

>member
-1 MPTDD
+1 
-6 LNNIEAKLNFSKRLG
+6 
-21 GLVKGH
+21 
-27 QQEMQQVLE
+27 
-36 ENEDLQ
+36 
-42 MLVEQLFMKKR
+42 
-53 FTHKLIKK
+53 
-61 CQILALFHTNS
+61 
-72 CIIQKIIVPLYPNCA
+72 
-87 FTNTK
+87 
-92 IMLNNINMKR
+92 
-102 LFLLSMA
+102 
-109 MLMSVTMLFAQS
+109 
-121 REGLTEYKLANG
+121 
-133 LTVMLWEDH
+133 
-142 DQPDVTGYVAVRA
+142 
-155 GSMDEPAEYTG
+155 
-166 LAHYLE
+166 
-172 HMLFKG
+172 
-178 TQKIGAL
+178 
-185 DWEKEKPHYEEIIRL
+185 
-200 YDEYAETTDEAKRLE
+200 
-215 LTKKINEESLEAA
+215 
-228 KYATVEDF
+228 
-236 FVLLDGIGA
+236 
-245 TDVNAYTSYDMTCY
+245 
-259 HNSFPEASMYK
+259 
-270 WLTIFS
+270 
-276 DRLIDPVYRTFQ
+276 
-288 AELETVFEE
+288 
-297 YNRGED
+297 
-303 NLSRKLNSTM
+303 
-313 MAEIFAGS
+313 
-321 PYERSVIGSPEHL
+321 
-334 KNPRISKLIE
+334 
-344 FYNTWYVANNMALI
+344 
-358 IVGDF
+358 
-363 DAEATKP
+363 
-370 MIEETF
+370 
-376 GRLPNKELLTRPTYP
+376 
-391 KTSFAGNPSRKFKL
+391 
-405 GYYPQV
+405 
-411 IWVYDGVTMSDEDLL
+411 
-426 TLEFV
+426 
-431 VRLLNNS
+431 
-438 TQTGLLDKLNID
+438 
-450 GTVSSAGAGVFA
+450 
-462 LREQGR
+462 
-468 ILVEAVPYYDAAQQ
+468 
-482 MYESNAATEKIVMA
+482 
-496 EINRLKT
+496 
-503 GDIPDW
+503 
-509 LIQTVKAEYAQNY
+509 
-522 KLAFESSHTKMDALV
+522 
-537 NSFIYGTPTDNIFTE
+537 
-552 NDKIQALTKE
+552 
-562 DIQRIAKKYFDANH
+562 
-576 MTLTFEEG
+576 
-584 DPKKNKLSKPAI
+584 
-596 KPLDLINSEETE
+596 
-608 YAKQFKALPQ
+608 
-618 GEVKQT
+618 
-624 FMDMNDVKVLDIDQN
+624 
-639 VKLHYATNPK
+639 
-649 NNIFSL
+649 
-655 SLIFGVGTE
+655 
-664 KKPMLEFV
+664 
-672 TSLMNR
+672 MNR

>member
-1 MPTDD
+1 
-6 LNNIEAKLNFSKRLG
+6 
-21 GLVKGH
+21 
-27 QQEMQQVLE
+27 
-36 ENEDLQ
+36 
-42 MLVEQLFMKKR
+42 MKKM
-53 FTHKLIKK
+53 I
-61 CQILALFHTNS
+61 
-72 CIIQKIIVPLYPNCA
+72 
-87 FTNTK
+87 
-92 IMLNNINMKR
+92 
-102 LFLLSMA
+102 LLSMA
-109 MLMSVTMLFAQS
+109 VLMSVTMLFAQS

-155 GSMDEPAEYTG
+155 GAMDEPAEYTG

-178 TQKIGAL
+178 TQRIGAL

-215 LTKKINEESLEAA
+215 LTKKINEESIEAA

-245 TDVNAYTSYDMTCY
+245 TGVNAFTSYDMTCY
-259 HNSFPEASMYK
+259 HNSFPAANMYK

-288 AELETVFEE
+288 AELENVFEE
-297 YNRGED
+297 YNMYQD
-303 NLSRKLNSTM
+303 NVGTHTRQNLFRKLY
-313 MAEIFAGS
+313 EGH
-321 PYERSVIGSPEHL
+321 PYERDVIGLPEHL
-334 KNPRISKLIE
+334 KNPRLSKLIE
-344 FYNTWYVANNMALI
+344 FYNTWYVPNNMALI

-363 DAEATKP
+363 DAETTKP

-376 GRLPNKELLTRPTYP
+376 GRLQYKELPERPTYP
-391 KTSFAGNPSRKFKL
+391 KTSFAGNPKHKFKV
-405 GYYPQV
+405 GYYPMV
-411 IWVYDGVTMSDEDLL
+411 VWAYDGVNMTDKDLL
-426 TLEFV
+426 PLQFV
-431 VRLLNNS
+431 VSLLNNS
-438 TQTGLLDKLNID
+438 TNTGLLDKLNID
-450 GTVSSAGAGVFA
+450 GTVSSVGASVDA
-462 LREQGR
+462 RRDQGR
-468 ILVEAVPYYDAAQQ
+468 ILIQAIPYFDANQQ
-482 MYESNAATEKIVMA
+482 TYESNAATEKIVNA
-496 EINRLKT
+496 EINRLKM

-522 KLAFESSHTKMDALV
+522 KLAFESSDTKMDALV
-537 NSFIYGTPTDNIFTE
+537 SSFIYNTPIDDIFTE
-552 NDKIQALTKE
+552 NDRVQALTKA
-562 DIQRIAKKYFDANH
+562 DIQRIAKKYFDADH
-576 MTLTFEEG
+576 MTLTFDEG
-584 DPKKNKLSKPAI
+584 DPKKNKLAKPAI
-596 KPLDLINSEETE
+596 KPLELLNSQETE
-608 YAKQFKALPQ
+608 YAKAFKALPQ
-618 GEVKQT
+618 GTLKQT
-624 FMDMNDVKVLDIDQN
+624 FMNLNDVVVTEIDEN

-655 SLIFGVGTE
+655 ELVFGVGTA
-664 KKPMLEFV
+664 KKPMLEYV

-678 GGIMP
+678 AGIMP
-683 NIEPQ
+683 NIDPQ
-688 DFRRQLSELGG
+688 EFRRQLSELGG
-699 RCGYGVNNSYFY
+699 RCGYGVSNSYFY
-711 VSIIGEEEHLA
+711 VSIIGDEEHLA

-735 KFDKKQ
+735 KFDTKQ

-762 QADALREYILF
+762 QADALREYVLY
-773 DKKSSYIDV
+773 DKESEYIDV

-798 EFLDAIKYALDIHY
+798 EFLDAIKYALDINY
-812 CGQKPIEEV
+812 CGQKPVEEV

-833 GVMPSTSPE
+833 GVIPSTSPE
-842 IRSKKTYDKTQV
+842 IRQKKTYDKTQV
-854 FFLPN
+854 YFLAN
-859 SNVQQATIY
+859 SNVQQSTIY
-868 FYFNGKPYNKDQSVL
+868 FYFNGKPYDKDQSVL

-911 TASGNAVRGP
+911 TASGQAVRGP

-934 TQSDKAADAIN
+934 TQSDKAVDAIN

-958 ERVESIKATLRQNAQ
+958 ERIESVKAALRQNAQ
-973 TSKPS
+973 ISKPS
-978 FRGKTEAYADWR
+978 FRSKTEAYDAWR

-995 IDPAKYNQEAINN
+995 MDPAKYNQEAINN

-1016 FYEENIKGQ
+1016 FYETYIKGQ

-1045 KYGKV
+1045 KYGKI